1 MSQRPTGPPI
11 SEQQL
16 AGLPA
21 DVRQLV
27 RTVIDYYETR
37 IQDLEFRLG
46 RNPQNSSLP
55 PSSEHPHAKPPR
67 PKRKPSGRKRGGQ
80 KGHAKHERTLV
91 PPEQVTETV
100 TLKPPSC
107 RRCGGALQGSDPEPL
122 RHQVFEL
129 PEIKPIITEY
139 QRHRLTCR
147 CCGVSTTA
155 PLPEGVPE
163 GQSGPRLIA
172 FTALLMA
179 YFRQSKRRTALFLE
193 ALCNIPCSAGLT
205 VKHQNTATQAL
216 RECYEQMRQAL
227 PRSDTVAM
235 DETTAKEA
243 NGKAWLW
250 TAVTKEFT
258 LFHIAGTRKADVAKN
273 LLGEDFSGI
282 VTSDRYGGYD
292 WVGHQQLCWA
302 HLLRDFQSL
311 IDAGG
316 KAKAIGRRLNDCAQ
330 RLFHHWHRYREGTIA
345 RQTMKRNIRKLW
357 WPVYEALEAGTLQLS
372 GQQAGLCR
380 HILDR
385 VDFLW
390 TFLDHEDVEPTNNAS
405 ERSLRHAVIW
415 RKLSFGTQ
423 SSAGSRFV
431 ETLLSVIETCRQQK
445 RNVFAFVT
453 EAVQAHFNGTPIPKL
468 LSGV

>member
-27 RTVIDYYETR
+27 RTIIDYYEAR

-46 RNPQNSSLP
+46 KNPQNSSLP
-55 PSSEHPHAKPPR
+55 PSSEHPHAKQTTPP
-67 PKRKPSGRKRGGQ
+67 RKPSGRKRGGQ
-80 KGHAKHERTLV
+80 QGHPKHQRTLV
-91 PPEQVTETV
+91 PPEQVTETIP
-100 TLKPPSC
+100 LLPPSC
-107 RRCGGALQGSDPEPL
+107 RRCGRALAGSDPEPL

-139 QRHRLTCR
+139 QQHRLRCP
-147 CCGVSTTA
+147 CCGITTTA
-155 PLPEGVPE
+155 ALPAGVPP
-163 GQSGPRLIA
+163 GQSGPRLVA

-193 ALCNIPCSAGLT
+193 ALCHIPCSTGLT
-205 VKHQNTATQAL
+205 VKHQNMATNAL
-216 RECYEQMRQAL
+216 RGCYEQMRDAL
-227 PRSDTVAM
+227 PRSDAVAM
-235 DETTAKEA
+235 DETAAKQA
-243 NGKAWLW
+243 NHKAWLW
-250 TAVTKEFT
+250 TAVTKDFT
-258 LFHIAGTRKADVAKN
+258 LFHIAGSRKASVAKE

-316 KAKAIGRRLNDCAQ
+316 KAKAIGRRLKECGET
-330 RLFHHWHRYREGTIA
+330 LFHHWHRYREGTVT
-345 RQTMKRNIRKLW
+345 RQTMRRNIHKLW
-357 WPVYEALEAGTLQLS
+357 WPVYETLEAGTLKLR
-372 GQQAGLCR
+372 GKQAGLCR
-380 HILDR
+380 HIWDR
-385 VDFLW
+385 ADSLW

-423 SSAGSRFV
+423 SPAGSRFV
-431 ETLLSVIETCRQQK
+431 ETLLSVIETCRQQN

-453 EAVQAHFNGTPIPKL
+453 QAVQAHFASNPTPKL
-468 LSGV
+468 SFGV